1 MQDSVSSE
9 ESKGRNHLYPPH
21 LLATE
26 SELEEQTAAL
36 PLTLCLI
43 YTQVTYSP
51 TAQPGV
57 CMENLQVSRAGRG
70 RMVPLK
76 IPLSSGS
83 HLSWRSLAPYT

>member
-1 MQDSVSSE
+1 MQDNVSSE

-26 SELEEQTAAL
+26 SELEEQMAAL
-36 PLTLCLI
+36 PLTLCLV

-76 IPLSSGS
+76 TPLSSGS

>member
-1 MQDSVSSE
+1 MQDNVSSE

-36 PLTLCLI
+36 TLTLCLV

-51 TAQPGV
+51 TTQPGV

-76 IPLSSGS
+76 TPLSSGS
-83 HLSWRSLAPYT
+83 QLSWRSLAPYT